1 MKAVR
6 QLATAIELLLGA
18 LGLYLGFMLISDP
31 TGRRL
36 DLSTSWLQHTLFTD
50 YLFPGW
56 VLVLGIGLV
65 SLVAAIFAL
74 NKKHGYR
81 GMMLLVAGLTL
92 FLNLAG
98 FYLLAEQF
106 GIQWL
111 LIFLSIVLLLLAYV
125 LSKPQPVSATVQKA
139 VSVQAKSGKTHHF
152 HKHRKRG
159 H

>member
-6 QLATAIELLLGA
+6 QLATAIEMLLGA

-36 DLSTSWLQHTLFTD
+36 DLSTRWLQHTLFAD
-50 YLFPGW
+50 YLIPGW
-56 VLVLGIGLV
+56 VLALGIGLIN
-65 SLVAAIFAL
+65 LLAAMFTL
-74 NKKHGYR
+74 YKKHGYR
-81 GMMLLVAGLTL
+81 SMMLLAAGLTL
-92 FLNLAG
+92 LLNLVG
-98 FYLLAEQF
+98 FFLLAEQF
-106 GIQWL
+106 GIQWV

-125 LSKPQPVSATVQKA
+125 LSKPEPVQAGVQKA
-139 VSVQAKSGKTHHF
+139 IPAQAKSGKAHHF

>member
-36 DLSTSWLQHTLFTD
+36 DLSTSWLQHTLFSD
-50 YLFPGW
+50 YMLPGW

-65 SLVAAIFAL
+65 SLVAAVFTL

-81 GMMLLVAGLTL
+81 GMMVLVAGLTL

-106 GIQWL
+106 GIQWV
-111 LIFLSIVLLLLAYV
+111 LIFLSIVLFLLAYV
-125 LSKPQPVSATVQKA
+125 LSKPEPVSATAQKV
-139 VSVQAKSGKTHHF
+139 VSAQGKSGKTHHF

>member
-6 QLATAIELLLGA
+6 QLATAIEMLLGA

-36 DLSTSWLQHTLFTD
+36 DLSTRWLQHTLFAD
-50 YLFPGW
+50 YLIPGW
-56 VLVLGIGLV
+56 VLALGIGLIN
-65 SLVAAIFAL
+65 LLAAMFTL
-74 NKKHGYR
+74 YKKHGYR
-81 GMMLLVAGLTL
+81 SMMLLAAGLTL
-92 FLNLAG
+92 LLNLVG
-98 FYLLAEQF
+98 FFLLAEQF
-106 GIQWL
+106 GIQWV

-125 LSKPQPVSATVQKA
+125 LSKPEPVQAGVQKA
-139 VSVQAKSGKTHHF
+139 IPAQAKSGKTHHF

>member
-36 DLSTSWLQHTLFTD
+36 DLSTSWLQHTLFAD
-50 YLFPGW
+50 YLLPGW
-56 VLVLGIGLV
+56 VLALGIGLV
-65 SLVAAIFAL
+65 SLVAAIFTL
-74 NKKHGYR
+74 YKKHGYR
-81 GMMLLVAGLTL
+81 GMMLLAAGLTL
-92 FLNLAG
+92 LLNLAG
-98 FYLLAEQF
+98 FFLLAEQF
-106 GIQWL
+106 GIQWV
-111 LIFLSIVLLLLAYV
+111 LIFLSIVLFLLSYV
-125 LSKPQPVSATVQKA
+125 LSRPEPVRAMTQKA
-139 VSVQAKSGKTHHF
+139 VTAHAKSGKTHHF